1 MNEVLPSLGGVL
13 LFAAAGLGGAELF
26 PGLRSLPLSR
36 RLGYAY
42 LLGIALVAGSLWA
55 LSHVFGV
62 SLRRPAIWACAAV
75 PALAGLVARGLRW
88 SREKRK
94 ETAARSLRHPVWR
107 RLVWLAVHAALA
119 WVCLGLFAD
128 AVTNPIGN
136 WDSRMF
142 WSAQAIYLRA
152 EGTVDAEVLRGGQWY
167 IDHPRYPILLPLAQV
182 AVQEG
187 FGAEPDRHLFRALYA
202 ALFPA
207 FLLVLGDGARR
218 WAGKAPAA
226 LACLAAASVP
236 GLTFWTAGGAASG
249 YSDLPLACFFGAGLV
264 LLLRSRRRISDGLA
278 AGLLLTAAVLTKNE
292 GTVLALSGLLLG
304 GLSLLLQRRK
314 PEWKQ
319 WGRLALAAVPVV
331 LAVALLASWRS
342 EIPNR
347 HDESY
352 SSFVDLADFWPEV
365 LTRIPLLAGVI
376 AREMTSWEVWTFFW
390 WMAPVVLLAGWR
402 GWRGRRRAVSL
413 PLLIGFASPLAVVWG
428 AYTVHW
434 DPLYLAPVTW
444 NRFLIQASLPLFL
457 LFALSLRDLLRR
469 ALPARPGRSTRT
481 SRASRQKSTQ
491 GTGRWGLSSAAY
503 SITASVTVAPAPRSE
518 LSTRSG

>member
-13 LFAAAGLGGAELF
+13 LFAAAGLGAAELF
-26 PGLRSLPLSR
+26 PGLRSLPLGR

-42 LLGIALVAGSLWA
+42 LLGIALVAGSLWV

-62 SLRRPAIWACAAV
+62 PLRRPAIWACAAV
-75 PALAGLVARGLRW
+75 PALAGL
-88 SREKRK
+88 
-94 ETAARSLRHPVWR
+94 AARVLRRRREARFIRRPWR
-107 RLVWLAVHAALA
+107 RPLLWGAVYALLV

-128 AVTNPIGN
+128 AVTHPIGN

-152 EGTVDAEVLRGGQWY
+152 EGTVDADVLRGAQWY
-167 IDHPRYPILLPLAQV
+167 IDHPRYPILMPLAQV

-187 FGAEPDRHLFRALYA
+187 FGADRDRHLFRALYA

-226 LACLAAASVP
+226 LVCLAAASLP
-236 GLTFWTAGGAASG
+236 ALTFWTAGGAASG
-249 YSDLPLACFFGAGLV
+249 YSDLPLGCFFGAGLV
-264 LLLRSRRRISDGLA
+264 LLLRSRRRVSDGLA
-278 AGLLLTAAVLTKNE
+278 AGLLLAAAVLTKNE

-304 GLSLLLQRRK
+304 GLSLLLQRRR
-314 PEWKQ
+314 PEWRQ

-331 LAVALLASWRS
+331 LARALFVSWRS
-342 EIPNR
+342 AIPNR
-347 HDESY
+347 HDEQY

-365 LTRIPLLAGVI
+365 FTRLPLLAGVI

-390 WMAPVVLLAGWR
+390 WTALVVLLAGWR

-413 PLLIGFASPLAVVWG
+413 PLLLGFASPLAVVWG

-434 DPLYLAPVTW
+434 DPFYLAPVTW

-457 LFALSLRDLLRR
+457 LLALSLRDLLRR
-469 ALPARPGRSTRT
+469 GLPARPRH
-481 SRASRQKSTQ
+481 STQ
-491 GTGRWGLSSAAY
+491 AEPVSSVNEGLLR
-503 SITASVTVAPAPRSE
+503 P
-518 LSTRSG
+518 

>member
-13 LFAAAGLGGAELF
+13 LFAATGLGGAELF
-26 PGLRSLPLSR
+26 PGLRSLPLGR

-42 LLGIALVAGSLWA
+42 LLGIALVAGSLWV

-62 SLRRPAIWACAAV
+62 PLRRPAIWGCAAV
-75 PALAGLVARGLRW
+75 PALAGL
-88 SREKRK
+88 
-94 ETAARSLRHPVWR
+94 AARVLRRRREARSIQRPWR
-107 RLVWLAVHAALA
+107 RPLLWGAVYALLA

-128 AVTNPIGN
+128 AVTHPIGN

-152 EGTVDAEVLRGGQWY
+152 EGTVDADVLHGGQWY

-187 FGAEPDRHLFRALYA
+187 FEADRDLHLFRALYA

-218 WAGKAPAA
+218 WAGRAPAA
-226 LACLAAASVP
+226 LTCLAAASVP
-236 GLTFWTAGGAASG
+236 GLTFWTAGGAASA

-278 AGLLLTAAVLTKNE
+278 AGLLLAAAVLTKNE
-292 GTVLALSGLLLG
+292 GTVLALAGLLLG
-304 GLSLLLQRRK
+304 GLSLLLQRRR
-314 PEWKQ
+314 PEWRP
-319 WGRLALAAVPVV
+319 WGRLAMAAVPVV
-331 LAVALLASWRS
+331 LAGALLASWRS

-352 SSFVDLADFWPEV
+352 ASFVDLADFWPEIF
-365 LTRIPLLAGVI
+365 TRIPLLAGVI
-376 AREMTSWEVWTFFW
+376 AQEMTSWEVWTFFW
-390 WMAPVVLLAGWR
+390 WMAPVILLAGWR

-413 PLLIGFASPLAVVWG
+413 PLLLGFASPLAVIWG
-428 AYTVHW
+428 AYAVHW

-457 LFALSLRDLLRR
+457 LLALSLRDLLHR
-469 ALPARPGRSTRT
+469 A
-481 SRASRQKSTQ
+481 
-491 GTGRWGLSSAAY
+491 
-503 SITASVTVAPAPRSE
+503 APRPPQQI
-518 LSTRSG
+518 RVR